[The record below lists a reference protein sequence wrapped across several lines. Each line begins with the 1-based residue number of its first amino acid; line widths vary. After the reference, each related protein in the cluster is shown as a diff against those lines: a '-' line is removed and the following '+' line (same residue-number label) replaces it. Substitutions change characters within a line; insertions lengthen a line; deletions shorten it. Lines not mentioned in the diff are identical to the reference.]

1 MTHRPSFQAPGRLT
15 VLAAL
20 LASLSAPA
28 FAGDGAAVVISQVY
42 GGGGNTGAPYQ
53 NDFVEL
59 FNRSASPVT
68 LQGWS
73 IQYTSSAGNSWGSN
87 KTNIPTTTLQ
97 PGQYYLIQLAS
108 QAAVGSVLPTAD
120 ASGTINMSGTSGKVA
135 LVSSQAALT
144 GTNPNTAEQ
153 PALVDL
159 VGFGTSANGFEGSG
173 PTANLTNLLAA
184 LRKDGGCT
192 DTDDNKNDFVT
203 GTPLPRNSASDLKV
217 CGSSGGG
224 GTPPAAPI
232 VPKCPA
238 SLSGALG
245 TAFSGVLSASDADSI
260 VNAALIQ
267 SGAVAGIGLAGFTPA
282 GSVGGTASVNL
293 QVAANVPAGIY
304 PVVVSFSNDANQSAS
319 CTVNVSVAGQLTIP
333 QIQGSGATSKYA
345 NTVQTTSGVIT
356 KKLSGGGFF
365 IQDPNGDGDPST
377 SDAIYVFGATT
388 AGQVGDLVRVTGTVT
403 EYKPSGATRS
413 YTELTNV
420 TAVTVTGSG
429 YTIAPTNIQLPNAD
443 LARYEGMLVRFVGPL
458 TVNGN
463 SYLGDRGELVLSN
476 GRRETPTNRYRPGTP
491 EAIALAKE
499 NDQNM
504 VVLDDGIFTTPTQIP
519 YLADDK
525 TVRSGDTVSDLTG
538 VLDFGAIGGG
548 GAWFKV
554 QPTETPQI
562 SRTNARQDK
571 PEVAPGN
578 VKVASA
584 NVLNFFTT
592 FTDGTDV
599 EGRTGQGCKVGSSTS
614 KSNCRG
620 ADNMAEFVRQRDKI
634 VNELKGMDA
643 DVVGLMEIQ
652 NNGDYAVNYLVGQL
666 NQAVGYP
673 AYAVVP
679 QPPATGTDAI
689 RVAMIYKPAVVT
701 PVGASMSDNASINN
715 RPPMAQTFKAVANG
729 AKFSLIVNHLKSKG
743 SCSGAGTGD
752 SDSGDGQGCW
762 NATRVKQAQQL
773 VNFIK
778 QVVAV
783 SGDPDV
789 LAVGDF
795 NAYGHEDPITYLNGQ
810 GMVSELERFVRP
822 NGMPYSYVFDGQSG
836 YLDHA
841 LASASLDPQVAG
853 VTEWHNNAD
862 EPDAIDYNLEGKT
875 NNDPYVN
882 NAFRASDHDPVVVSL
897 NLAPVFADVSA
908 GVKTVV
914 NGLVMNRTTGKFSG
928 TVSFT
933 NTSGQTING
942 PLQFVLQGLTEGVSL
957 DGKSGDLNGAPY
969 LTLPNTSLAPG
980 ATVTVTTTFSN
991 PSKATVTYTPKL
1003 YSGTF

>member
-1 MTHRPSFQAPGRLT
+1 MTHRVSIHSPGRLT

-20 LASLSAPA
+20 LAGFAAPA
-28 FAGDGAAVVISQVY
+28 FAAGPVVVSQIYGAGGNAGAAW
-42 GGGGNTGAPYQ
+42 NR
-53 NDFVEL
+53 DFIEL
-59 FNRSASPVT
+59 FNRSSEPVS
-68 LQGWS
+68 LAGMS
-73 IQYTSSAGNSWGSN
+73 VQYQSATG
-87 KTNIPTTTLQ
+87 TTWQATALPSYVLQ
-97 PGQYYLIQLAS
+97 PGQYFLVGGAGGATGTDI
-108 QAAVGSVLPTAD
+108 GSVDQTGSLNL
-120 ASGTINMSGTSGKVA
+120 SGTTGKVA
-135 LVSSQAALT
+135 LSRIA
-144 GTNPNTAEQ
+144 TAMTT
-153 PALVDL
+153 ADGGADVIDL
-159 VGFGTSANGFEGSG
+159 VGFGTANRFETSVAPAPSTVNSIQRAG
-173 PTANLTNLLAA
+173 A
-184 LRKDGGCT
+184 GCT
-192 DTDDNKNDFVT
+192 DTDDNGADFSAGAVV
-203 GTPLPRNSASDLKV
+203 GPRRTSTALHACS
-217 CGSSGGG
+217 GG

-232 VPKCPA
+232 VLNCPA
-238 SLSGALG
+238 SLSGGLG
-245 TAFSGVLSASDADSI
+245 TAFSGALSASDSDSI
-260 VNAALIQ
+260 VNAAVIA
-267 SGAVAGIGLAGFTPA
+267 SGAVSGISLTEFAPA
-282 GSVGGTASVNL
+282 TAVGGSASVKL
-293 QVAANVPAGIY
+293 SVASNVPAGLY
-304 PVVVSFSNDANQSAS
+304 PVVVSFSNNASQSNS

-365 IQDPNGDGDPST
+365 IQDPNGDGDPTT

-388 AGQVGDLVRVTGTVT
+388 AGNVGDMVRVTGTVT

-413 YTELTNV
+413 YTELTSV

-443 LARYEGMLVRFVGPL
+443 LANYEGMLVRFVGPL
-458 TVNGN
+458 AVNGN
-463 SYLGDRGELVLSN
+463 SYLSDRGELVLSN

-491 EAIALAKE
+491 EAIALARE
-499 NDQNM
+499 NAQNI
-504 VVLDDGIFTTPTQIP
+504 VVLDDGIFTTPPQIP

-525 TVRSGDTVSDLTG
+525 TVRSGDTVNDLTG

-548 GAWFKV
+548 GAAFKI

-562 SRTNARQDK
+562 SRTNARLDK

-599 EGRTGQGCKVGSSTS
+599 EGRTGQGCKIGSSTS

-620 ADNMAEFVRQRDKI
+620 ADSLAEFVRQRDKI

-673 AYAVVP
+673 VYAVVP

-689 RVAMIYKPAVVT
+689 RVAMIYKPAVVSL
-701 PVGASMSDNASINN
+701 VGASMSDNASINN
-715 RPPMAQTFKAVANG
+715 RPPMAQTFKSVANG

-762 NATRVKQAQQL
+762 NATRLKQAQQL
-773 VNFIK
+773 VSFIN
-778 QVVAV
+778 QVVAT

-795 NAYGHEDPITYLNGQ
+795 NSYGQEDPIVYLNGQ

-822 NGMPYSYVFDGQSG
+822 NGMPYSYVFDAQSG

-841 LASASLDPQVAG
+841 LASTSLDKQVAG

-862 EPDAIDYNLEGKT
+862 EPDAIDYNLEGKAG
-875 NNDPYVN
+875 NDPYVN
-882 NAFRASDHDPVVVSL
+882 NAFRASDHDPVIVSL
-897 NLAPVFADVSA
+897 NLAPVLADVSA
-908 GVKTVV
+908 SVKAVQSGYTV
-914 NGLVMNRTTGKFSG
+914 NRITSKYSG
-928 TVSFT
+928 TVTFT
-933 NTSGQTING
+933 NVSGAALNG
-942 PLQFVLQGLTEGVSL
+942 PLQFLLQGLPAGVTL
-957 DGKSGDLNGAPY
+957 DNKSGTRDGAPY
-969 LTLPNTSLAPG
+969 VTLPDASIAAG
-980 ATVTVTTTFSN
+980 ASVTVSVTFSN
-991 PSKATVTYTPKL
+991 PNKVAISYTPKL
-1003 YSGTF
+1003 YSGSF

>member
-1 MTHRPSFQAPGRLT
+1 MTHRVSIHSPGRLT

-20 LASLSAPA
+20 LAGFAAPA
-28 FAGDGAAVVISQVY
+28 FAAGPVVVSQIYGAGGNAGAAW
-42 GGGGNTGAPYQ
+42 NR
-53 NDFVEL
+53 DFIEL
-59 FNRSASPVT
+59 FNRSSEPVS
-68 LQGWS
+68 LAGMS
-73 IQYTSSAGNSWGSN
+73 VQYQSATG
-87 KTNIPTTTLQ
+87 TTWQATALPSYVLQ
-97 PGQYYLIQLAS
+97 PGQYFLVGGAS
-108 QAAVGSVLPTAD
+108 GATGTDIGSVDQTGSLNL
-120 ASGTINMSGTSGKVA
+120 SGTTGKVA
-135 LVSSQAALT
+135 LSRIA
-144 GTNPNTAEQ
+144 TAMTT
-153 PALVDL
+153 ADGGADVIDL
-159 VGFGTSANGFEGSG
+159 VGFGTANRFETSVAPAPSTVNSIQRAG
-173 PTANLTNLLAA
+173 A
-184 LRKDGGCT
+184 GCT
-192 DTDDNKNDFVT
+192 DTDDNGADFSAGAVV
-203 GTPLPRNSASDLKV
+203 GPRRTSTALHACS
-217 CGSSGGG
+217 GG

-232 VPKCPA
+232 VLNCPA
-238 SLSGALG
+238 SLSGGLG
-245 TAFSGVLSASDADSI
+245 TAFSGALSASDSDSI
-260 VNAALIQ
+260 VNAAVIA
-267 SGAVAGIGLAGFTPA
+267 SGAVSGISLTEFAPA
-282 GSVGGTASVNL
+282 TAVGGSASVKL
-293 QVAANVPAGIY
+293 SVAANVPAGLY
-304 PVVVSFSNDANQSAS
+304 PVVVSFSNNASQSNS

-365 IQDPNGDGDPST
+365 IQDPNGDGDPTT

-388 AGQVGDLVRVTGTVT
+388 AGNVGDMVRVTGTVT

-413 YTELTNV
+413 YTEFTSV

-443 LARYEGMLVRFVGPL
+443 LANYEGMLVRFVGPL
-458 TVNGN
+458 AVNGN
-463 SYLGDRGELVLSN
+463 SYLSDRGELVLSN

-499 NDQNM
+499 NAQNI
-504 VVLDDGIFTTPTQIP
+504 VVLDDGIFTTPPQIP

-525 TVRSGDTVSDLTG
+525 TVRSGDTVNDLTG

-548 GAWFKV
+548 GAAFKI

-562 SRTNARQDK
+562 SRTNARLDK

-599 EGRTGQGCKVGSSTS
+599 EGRTGQGCKIGSSTS

-620 ADNMAEFVRQRDKI
+620 ADSLAEFVRQRDKI

-673 AYAVVP
+673 VYAVVP

-689 RVAMIYKPAVVT
+689 RVAMIYKPAVVSL
-701 PVGASMSDNASINN
+701 VGASMSDNASINN
-715 RPPMAQTFKAVANG
+715 RPPMAQTFKSVANG

-773 VNFIK
+773 VSFIN
-778 QVVAV
+778 QVVAT

-795 NAYGHEDPITYLNGQ
+795 NSYGQEDPIVYLNGQ

-822 NGMPYSYVFDGQSG
+822 NGMPYSYVFDAQSG

-841 LASASLDPQVAG
+841 LASTSLDKQVAG

-862 EPDAIDYNLEGKT
+862 EPDAIDYNLEGKAG
-875 NNDPYVN
+875 NDPYVN
-882 NAFRASDHDPVVVSL
+882 NAFRASDHDPVIVSL
-897 NLAPVFADVSA
+897 NLAPVLADVSA
-908 GVKTVV
+908 SVKAVQSGYTV
-914 NGLVMNRTTGKFSG
+914 NRITSKYSG
-928 TVSFT
+928 TVTFT
-933 NTSGQTING
+933 NVSGAALNG
-942 PLQFVLQGLTEGVSL
+942 PLQFLLQGLPAGVTL
-957 DGKSGDLNGAPY
+957 DNKSGTRDGAPY
-969 LTLPNTSLAPG
+969 VSLPDASIAAG
-980 ATVTVTTTFSN
+980 ASVTVSVTFSN
-991 PSKATVTYTPKL
+991 PNKVTISYTPKL
-1003 YSGTF
+1003 YSGSF

>member
-1 MTHRPSFQAPGRLT
+1 MTHRVSIHSPGRLT

-20 LASLSAPA
+20 LAGFAAPA
-28 FAGDGAAVVISQVY
+28 FAAGPVVVSQIYGAGGNAGAAW
-42 GGGGNTGAPYQ
+42 NR
-53 NDFVEL
+53 DFIEL
-59 FNRSASPVT
+59 FNRSSEPVS
-68 LQGWS
+68 LAGMS
-73 IQYTSSAGNSWGSN
+73 VQYQSATG
-87 KTNIPTTTLQ
+87 TTWQATALPSYVLQ
-97 PGQYYLIQLAS
+97 PGQYFLVGGAGGATGTDI
-108 QAAVGSVLPTAD
+108 GSVDQTGSLNL
-120 ASGTINMSGTSGKVA
+120 SGTTGKVA
-135 LVSSQAALT
+135 LSRIA
-144 GTNPNTAEQ
+144 TAMTT
-153 PALVDL
+153 ADGGADVIDL
-159 VGFGTSANGFEGSG
+159 VGFGTANRFETSVAPAPSTVNSIQRAG
-173 PTANLTNLLAA
+173 A
-184 LRKDGGCT
+184 GCT
-192 DTDDNKNDFVT
+192 DTDDNGADFSAGAVVGPRRT
-203 GTPLPRNSASDLKV
+203 GTALHACS
-217 CGSSGGG
+217 GG

-232 VPKCPA
+232 VLNCPA
-238 SLSGALG
+238 SLSGGLG
-245 TAFSGVLSASDADSI
+245 TAFSGALSASDSDSI
-260 VNAALIQ
+260 VNAAVIA
-267 SGAVAGIGLAGFTPA
+267 SGAVSGISLTEFAPA
-282 GSVGGTASVNL
+282 TAVGGSASVKL
-293 QVAANVPAGIY
+293 SVASNVPAGLY
-304 PVVVSFSNDANQSAS
+304 PVVVSFSNNASQSNS

-365 IQDPNGDGDPST
+365 IQDPNGDGDPTT

-388 AGQVGDLVRVTGTVT
+388 AGNVGDMVRVTGTVT

-413 YTELTNV
+413 YTELTSV

-443 LARYEGMLVRFVGPL
+443 LANYEGMLVRFVGPL
-458 TVNGN
+458 AVNGN
-463 SYLGDRGELVLSN
+463 SYLSDRGELVLSN

-491 EAIALAKE
+491 EAIALARE
-499 NDQNM
+499 NAQNI
-504 VVLDDGIFTTPTQIP
+504 VVLDDGIFTTPPQIP

-525 TVRSGDTVSDLTG
+525 TVRSGDTVNDLTG

-548 GAWFKV
+548 GAAFKI

-562 SRTNARQDK
+562 SRTNARLDK

-599 EGRTGQGCKVGSSTS
+599 EGRTGQGCKIGSSTS

-620 ADNMAEFVRQRDKI
+620 ADSLAEFVRQRDKI

-673 AYAVVP
+673 VYAVVP

-689 RVAMIYKPAVVT
+689 RVAMIYKPAVVSL
-701 PVGASMSDNASINN
+701 VGASMSDNASINN
-715 RPPMAQTFKAVANG
+715 RPPMAQTFKSVANG

-773 VNFIK
+773 VSFIN
-778 QVVAV
+778 QVVAT

-795 NAYGHEDPITYLNGQ
+795 NSYGQEDPIVYLNGQ

-822 NGMPYSYVFDGQSG
+822 NGMPYSYVFDAQSG

-841 LASASLDPQVAG
+841 LASTSLDKQVAG

-862 EPDAIDYNLEGKT
+862 EPDAIDYNLEGKAG
-875 NNDPYVN
+875 NDPYVN
-882 NAFRASDHDPVVVSL
+882 NAFRASDHDPVIVSL
-897 NLAPVFADVSA
+897 NLAPVLADVSA
-908 GVKTVV
+908 SVKAVQSGYTV
-914 NGLVMNRTTGKFSG
+914 NRITSKYSG
-928 TVSFT
+928 TVTFT
-933 NTSGQTING
+933 NVSGAALNG
-942 PLQFVLQGLTEGVSL
+942 PLQFLLQGLPAGVTL
-957 DGKSGDLNGAPY
+957 DNKSGTRDGAPY
-969 LTLPNTSLAPG
+969 VTLPDASIAAG
-980 ATVTVTTTFSN
+980 ASVTVSVTFSN
-991 PSKATVTYTPKL
+991 PNKVAISYTPKL
-1003 YSGTF
+1003 YSGSF

>member
-1 MTHRPSFQAPGRLT
+1 MTHRVSIHSPGRLT

-20 LASLSAPA
+20 LAGFAAPA
-28 FAGDGAAVVISQVY
+28 FAAGPVVVSQIYGAGGNAGAAW
-42 GGGGNTGAPYQ
+42 NR
-53 NDFVEL
+53 DFIEL
-59 FNRSASPVT
+59 FNRSSEPVS
-68 LQGWS
+68 LAGMS
-73 IQYTSSAGNSWGSN
+73 VQYQSATG
-87 KTNIPTTTLQ
+87 TTWQATALPSYVLQ
-97 PGQYYLIQLAS
+97 PGQYFLVGGAS
-108 QAAVGSVLPTAD
+108 GATGTDIGSVDQTGSLNL
-120 ASGTINMSGTSGKVA
+120 SGTTGKVA
-135 LVSSQAALT
+135 LSRIA
-144 GTNPNTAEQ
+144 TAMTT
-153 PALVDL
+153 ADGGADVIDL
-159 VGFGTSANGFEGSG
+159 VGFGTANRFETSVAPAPSTVNSIQRAG
-173 PTANLTNLLAA
+173 A
-184 LRKDGGCT
+184 GCT
-192 DTDDNKNDFVT
+192 DTDDNGADFSAGAVV
-203 GTPLPRNSASDLKV
+203 GPRRTSTALHACS
-217 CGSSGGG
+217 GG

-232 VPKCPA
+232 VLNCPA
-238 SLSGALG
+238 SLSGGLG
-245 TAFSGVLSASDADSI
+245 TAFSGALSASDSDSI
-260 VNAALIQ
+260 VNAAVIA
-267 SGAVAGIGLAGFTPA
+267 SGAVSGISLTEFAPA
-282 GSVGGTASVNL
+282 TAVGGSASVKL
-293 QVAANVPAGIY
+293 SVAANVPAGLY
-304 PVVVSFSNDANQSAS
+304 PVVVSFSNNASQSNS

-365 IQDPNGDGDPST
+365 IQDPNGDGDPTT

-388 AGQVGDLVRVTGTVT
+388 AGNVGDMVRVTGTVT

-413 YTELTNV
+413 YTEFTSV

-443 LARYEGMLVRFVGPL
+443 LANYEGMLVRFVGPL
-458 TVNGN
+458 AVNGN
-463 SYLGDRGELVLSN
+463 SYLSDRGELVLSN

-491 EAIALAKE
+491 EAIALARE
-499 NDQNM
+499 NAQNI
-504 VVLDDGIFTTPTQIP
+504 VVLDDGIFTTPPQIP

-525 TVRSGDTVSDLTG
+525 TVRSGDTVNDLTG

-548 GAWFKV
+548 GAAFKI

-562 SRTNARQDK
+562 SRTNARLDK

-599 EGRTGQGCKVGSSTS
+599 EGRTGQGCKIGSSTS

-620 ADNMAEFVRQRDKI
+620 ADSLAEFVRQRDKI

-673 AYAVVP
+673 VYAVVP

-689 RVAMIYKPAVVT
+689 RVAMIYKPAVVSL
-701 PVGASMSDNASINN
+701 VGASMSDNASINN
-715 RPPMAQTFKAVANG
+715 RPPMAQTFKSVANG

-773 VNFIK
+773 VSFIN
-778 QVVAV
+778 QVVAT

-795 NAYGHEDPITYLNGQ
+795 NSYGQEDPIVYLNGQ

-822 NGMPYSYVFDGQSG
+822 NGMPYSYVFDAQSG

-841 LASASLDPQVAG
+841 LASTSLDKQVAG

-862 EPDAIDYNLEGKT
+862 EPDAIDYNLEGKAG
-875 NNDPYVN
+875 NDPYVN
-882 NAFRASDHDPVVVSL
+882 NAFRASDHDPVIVSL
-897 NLAPVFADVSA
+897 NLAPVLADVSA
-908 GVKTVV
+908 SVKAVQSGYTV
-914 NGLVMNRTTGKFSG
+914 NRITSKYSG
-928 TVSFT
+928 TVTFT
-933 NTSGQTING
+933 NVSGAALNG
-942 PLQFVLQGLTEGVSL
+942 PLQFLLQGLPAGVTL
-957 DGKSGDLNGAPY
+957 DNKSGTRDGAPY
-969 LTLPNTSLAPG
+969 VSLPDASIAAG
-980 ATVTVTTTFSN
+980 ASVTVSVTFSN
-991 PSKATVTYTPKL
+991 PNKVTISYTPKL
-1003 YSGTF
+1003 YSGSF